1 MDEKKVMKLNEEN
14 FENEMESSGKP
25 VLVDFWAPWCGPC
38 KMISPI
44 LDELATEHG
53 EKVKFAKVNVDD
65 DNTIAS
71 KYKIMSIPT
80 IILFKEGK
88 PVDKLI
94 GARSKN
100 EIENLILKSL

>member
-1 MDEKKVMKLNEEN
+1 MDEEKVMILNGEN
-14 FENEMESSGKP
+14 FENEVESSEKP

-44 LDELATEHG
+44 LDELAKEHG

-71 KYKIMSIPT
+71 KNKIMSIPT
-80 IILFKEGK
+80 MILFKEGK
-88 PVDKLI
+88 SVDKLI
-94 GARSKN
+94 GARSKS
-100 EIENLILKSL
+100 EIENLILKNL